1 MASGVWEQALED
13 AAKELDAPATDFKV
27 EKLATLTL
35 LLKVQRSQ
43 WAQGKFTAT
52 NEMLA
57 VMGEIER
64 MRREHGKDGIQE
76 INVHIVPSAAIA
88 CPSCSHE
95 FNPHNGEPV
104 TPKPLVLR
112 TQCPYCH
119 RASEICTDGP
129 FPEGNPGKP
138 IPQPP
143 ALAAQAAPAPAEP
156 SLTVKGYREGVSAS
170 AIRAS
175 VLANNEVPPVK
186 KLQPSYY
193 DMPRRTVSPMSD
205 PGIGIDPKPRREYA
219 PGESAFD
226 ELNPNRKVNQGRSE
240 MSQDSNRI
248 SDLNSKLTAYGGKT
262 PTDLQQSLDFAHIAR
277 IAKDEVKD
285 KHGT

>member
-175 VLANNEVPPVK
+175 VLSNNEVPPVK

-205 PGIGIDPKPRREYA
+205 PGIGSRSGRRRR
-219 PGESAFD
+219 S
-226 ELNPNRKVNQGRSE
+226 PNRRSE
-240 MSQDSNRI
+240 RDWHGFVPKAQCPLLGVKRTSLELFVMRKSV
-248 SDLNSKLTAYGGKT
+248 TAFRWRERHR
-262 PTDLQQSLDFAHIAR
+262 SLKRSAVTTWR
-277 IAKDEVKD
+277 
-285 KHGT
+285 